1 MWQSVKPFTHD
12 RIRYRPKK
20 VNRQNVRIIIL
31 FELTVCNDA
40 YNGQSTV
47 FNYVIGEIVGAL
59 DGTIIIIII
68 ILLRGGL
75 EPVSVTMTGLRLL

>member
-40 YNGQSTV
+40 YNGQSTG

-59 DGTIIIIII
+59 DGTIII

>member
-1 MWQSVKPFTHD
+1 MS
-12 RIRYRPKK
+12 
-20 VNRQNVRIIIL
+20 
-31 FELTVCNDA
+31 ELTVCNDA

-59 DGTIIIIII
+59 DGTIIIII
-68 ILLRGGL
+68 LLRGGL